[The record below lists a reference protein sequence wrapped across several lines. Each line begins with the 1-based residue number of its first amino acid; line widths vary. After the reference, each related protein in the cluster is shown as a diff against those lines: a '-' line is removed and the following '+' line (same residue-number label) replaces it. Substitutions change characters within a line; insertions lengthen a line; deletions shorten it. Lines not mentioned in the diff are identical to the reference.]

1 MNDLKEISGKI
12 YELIARTSSCLPDD
26 VLKALEMAAAAE
38 KKNSM
43 PARQLGLMLENAK
56 IAKLQM
62 RPICQDT
69 GTLNFFVR
77 TANFAK
83 RDLIIKGIR
92 GAVASAGADGFLR
105 ANTIDSFSGKSFVGN
120 LTESTPLIEW
130 DFGGSSKFAEISLL
144 LKGGGSENIEC
155 QYSLPDDNL
164 KAERDIDGVR
174 RCVLDSVV
182 KAQGKG
188 CPPGAVAVCVGGD
201 RAISCKE
208 AKRLF
213 LRKIGQRNPNSK
225 IAELEMKFLKDVNS
239 LGVGVQG
246 LGGKTFA
253 LDLFIEFLPRHP
265 ASYYV
270 TVSHICWAWRRGK
283 IKISLNA

>member
-1 MNDLKEISGKI
+1 MMNDLKEISGKI

-26 VLKALEMAAAAE
+26 VLKALGRAAAAE
-38 KKNSM
+38 KKNSV
-43 PARQLGLMLENAK
+43 PAMQLGLMLENAK
-56 IAKLQM
+56 IAKQQM
-62 RPICQDT
+62 RPICQDS

-83 RDLIIKGIR
+83 RGLIIKGIR
-92 GAVASAGADGFLR
+92 RAVASASADGFLR
-105 ANTIDSFSGKSFVGN
+105 ANTFVSN

-144 LKGGGSENIEC
+144 LKGGGSENIGC
-155 QYSLPDDNL
+155 QYSLPDDSL

-188 CPPGAVAVCVGGD
+188 CPPGAAAVCVGGD
-201 RAISCKE
+201 RATSCKE

-213 LRKIGQRNPNSK
+213 LRKIGQRNPVSR
-225 IAELEMKFLKDVNS
+225 IAELEMKFLKDINS
-239 LGVGVQG
+239 LGVGAQG

-283 IKISLNA
+283 TKISLDA